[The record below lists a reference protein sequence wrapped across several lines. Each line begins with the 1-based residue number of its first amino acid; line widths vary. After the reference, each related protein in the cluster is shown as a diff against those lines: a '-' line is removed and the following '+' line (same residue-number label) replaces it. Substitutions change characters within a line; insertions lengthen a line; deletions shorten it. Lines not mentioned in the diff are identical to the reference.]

1 MRPSC
6 CVTHAA
12 NACSVSEPAG
22 VYSLMDCASRPNA
35 GFTHIKLLVGCILLL
50 GSCSRSNLEVTPDN
64 FIDRII
70 GLGERDNLFDPA
82 DVSRF
87 LGVKFE
93 QDMTPPMAESSSV
106 LFLPTGQS
114 PLSKT
119 NLRLSM
125 DRSRTSSDPGAALVI
140 VDASKFFCIS
150 RTAFVQKMNNKQFP
164 RRPGYNP
171 MQWGWDISDQKDRR
185 TAILLS
191 GNDDQNGCIGSLILS
206 TVFKY

>member
-1 MRPSC
+1 
-6 CVTHAA
+6 
-12 NACSVSEPAG
+12 
-22 VYSLMDCASRPNA
+22 MDCASRPNA
-35 GFTHIKLLVGCILLL
+35 GFTRIKLLVWCILLL
-50 GSCSRSNLEVTPDN
+50 GSCSMSNLEVTPDN

-70 GLGERDNLFDPA
+70 GLGERDNLFDPV
-82 DVSRF
+82 DVGRF
-87 LGVKFE
+87 LGVKFD

-106 LFLPTGQS
+106 LFLATGQS

-140 VDASKFFCIS
+140 VDVSKFVCIS
-150 RTAFVQKMNNKQFP
+150 RMAFVQKMNSKHFP

-185 TAILLS
+185 TTILLS
-191 GNDDQNGCIGSLILS
+191 YNGDQNGCISSLIIS
-206 TVFKY
+206 TVLKY